1 MDNITT
7 TQKVLIGI
15 LVVML
20 GYLAYDIWFGG
31 NTPDP
36 VQSTTRAVVP
46 SQKASGGNSV
56 ANASTPSQ
64 PGSTN
69 KVQMASVSNPWFRNF
84 SHDSWKNDPF
94 KHPTFADD
102 QNNSESETGDGVV
115 SQVLSSR
122 FQLTAIS
129 KRGQDAYVLIN
140 NEVLTVGDVI
150 DGAELLEIRS
160 NSVVMDYRGNNIIVH
175 LTTPK
180 FGAGATKKK

>member
-20 GYLAYDIWFGG
+20 GYLAYDMWFGG
-31 NTPDP
+31 STPQP

-46 SQKASGGNSV
+46 SQKSSGASSG
-56 ANASTPSQ
+56 ANASTQS
-64 PGSTN
+64 STPTTN
-69 KVQMASVSNPWFRNF
+69 TVQIASASNPWFRNF
-84 SHDSWKNDPF
+84 SHDSWNNDPF
-94 KHPTFADD
+94 NHPTLADD
-102 QNNSESETGDGVV
+102 QGDSGNEANNEVV

-129 KRGQDAYVLIN
+129 KRGEDAYVLIN

-150 DGAELLEIRS
+150 DGAELREIRS
-160 NSVVMDYRGNNIIVH
+160 NSVVMNYRGNNIIVP

-180 FGAGATKKK
+180 FGLGATQKK